1 MFYQIALVKLLV
13 SVGCEDTVE
22 SPGDSPAW
30 CLLSK
35 EPWEKFLSA
44 LSRGTSLEI
53 LAGSYHMTS

>member
-1 MFYQIALVKLLV
+1 MKLLV